1 MVYTSSAA
9 EYQRN
14 GGPTN
19 NKIHE
24 FFDICG
30 TFEDEGKKERY
41 EAYRLQARLLGHR
54 RTSHKNYGRFDF
66 HDLIKWCLRN
76 ITMDEIVDDEPPSDA
91 IEVKSDSFVKFTVS
105 IQMKRYN

>member
-30 TFEDEGKKERY
+30 TFEDERKKARY
-41 EAYRLQARLLGHR
+41 EAYRL
-54 RTSHKNYGRFDF
+54 
-66 HDLIKWCLRN
+66 
-76 ITMDEIVDDEPPSDA
+76 
-91 IEVKSDSFVKFTVS
+91 
-105 IQMKRYN
+105 

>member
-19 NKIHE
+19 DKIQE

-30 TFEDEGKKERY
+30 TFKDEGKKAHY
-41 EAYRLQARLLGHR
+41 GAYRL
-54 RTSHKNYGRFDF
+54 
-66 HDLIKWCLRN
+66 
-76 ITMDEIVDDEPPSDA
+76 
-91 IEVKSDSFVKFTVS
+91 
-105 IQMKRYN
+105 